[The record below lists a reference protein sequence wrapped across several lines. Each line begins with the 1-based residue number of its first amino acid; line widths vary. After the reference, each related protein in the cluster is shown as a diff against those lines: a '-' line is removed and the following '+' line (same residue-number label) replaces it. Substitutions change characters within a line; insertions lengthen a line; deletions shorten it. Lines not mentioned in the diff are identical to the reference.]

1 MTVNTSMTSSSGTA
15 DWLGVRT
22 AAAKTHDA
30 IWQARR
36 DAVPCRWY
44 EGEGAEPVA
53 ILFTMVGAIFLVHE
67 FTNLAHGFTSS
78 DGLCFFEA
86 GFVGLM
92 LLMAFPFSLI
102 TDAVTARK
110 NALAQSYWSP
120 LTDTELEAVAS
131 LPLSSKTPGWD
142 GWMAAA
148 ADHRLGLAD
157 LKAVVAAIDAQQAD
171 ERQRQVLRHQN
182 QIVFRDQE
190 TRESTA

>member
-1 MTVNTSMTSSSGTA
+1 
-15 DWLGVRT
+15 
-22 AAAKTHDA
+22 
-30 IWQARR
+30 
-36 DAVPCRWY
+36 
-44 EGEGAEPVA
+44 
-53 ILFTMVGAIFLVHE
+53 MVGAIFLVHE

-110 NALAQSYWSP
+110 NALAQSYKSP
-120 LTDTELEAVAS
+120 LTDAELQSVAS

-157 LKAVVAAIDAQQAD
+157 LKALITAIDDRLAADHRQATL
-171 ERQRQVLRHQN
+171 QRQY
-182 QIVFRDQE
+182 QIVAHER
-190 TRESTA
+190 SI